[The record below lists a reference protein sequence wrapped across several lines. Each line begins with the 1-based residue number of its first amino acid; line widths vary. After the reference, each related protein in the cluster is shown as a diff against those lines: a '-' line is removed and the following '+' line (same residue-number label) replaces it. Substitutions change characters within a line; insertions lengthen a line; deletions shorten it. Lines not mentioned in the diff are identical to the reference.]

1 MSARRKRIADVGTIA
16 PPPVPMA
23 DYTAIAGSS
32 QQPLPPS
39 SIAVIFQNLPK
50 TGNGSPGPNFLQ
62 QLFAEVISHEVTEP
76 TGSSSIEDTLLVNYK
91 VITAV
96 VDAGVSV
103 LLREDPFAPQNLTE
117 QASNSL
123 LVLRLTIKET
133 PHVLF
138 RPPPESTTEPGQPLL
153 YLWLLSKLLPLL
165 GHRLA
170 ESLVQELLETI
181 YAIFYAA
188 ANLPK
193 EWKSVTVMVGYFRS
207 CVNCNHFS
215 LPFSFSFFPFLALLR
230 LGEYVF
236 IKTIIKLETNLR
248 KL

>member
-1 MSARRKRIADVGTIA
+1 MSTRRKRIAAIGTMA
-16 PPPVPMA
+16 PPPVSIA
-23 DYTAIAGSS
+23 DYATVAGSS

-62 QLFAEVISHEVTEP
+62 QLFAEVISHGVTDP

-138 RPPPESTTEPGQPLL
+138 RPPPPESTTESGQPLL

-165 GHRLA
+165 GHRPA
-170 ESLVQELLETI
+170 ESLVQELFETI
-181 YAIFYAA
+181 YAVFYAA

-193 EWKSVTVMVGYFRS
+193 EWKSVMVMVGYFRS
-207 CVNCNHFS
+207 CVNCNLFS
-215 LPFSFSFFPFLALLR
+215 LPFSFSFFPFLALPR

-236 IKTIIKLETNLR
+236 INIIIKT
-248 KL
+248 